1 MVIKQKKRRIL
12 KMKYKKKLQNLE
24 ARIKA
29 WEARGGQNKESGH
42 LHKRPGSV
50 NK

>member
-1 MVIKQKKRRIL
+1 
-12 KMKYKKKLQNLE
+12 MKYKKRLLNLQ

-29 WEARGGQNKESGH
+29 WEARDGKNNASGH
-42 LHKRPGSV
+42 LHNKPGSK

>member
-1 MVIKQKKRRIL
+1 
-12 KMKYKKKLQNLE
+12 MKYKKKLQNLE

-29 WEARGGQNKESGH
+29 WEACGGKNRESGH
-42 LHKRPGSV
+42 LHQRPGSL

>member
-1 MVIKQKKRRIL
+1 MVIKQKKRRIP

-42 LHKRPGSV
+42 LHKRPGSK

>member
-1 MVIKQKKRRIL
+1 
-12 KMKYKKKLQNLE
+12 MKYKHRLKNLE
-24 ARIKA
+24 ARQKA

-42 LHKRPGSV
+42 LHMKPGSL

>member
-1 MVIKQKKRRIL
+1 
-12 KMKYKKKLQNLE
+12 MKYKKKLQNLE

-29 WEARGGQNKESGH
+29 WETRGGKNRESGH
-42 LHKRPGSV
+42 LHQRPGSL

>member
-1 MVIKQKKRRIL
+1 
-12 KMKYKKKLQNLE
+12 MKYKNRLKNLD

-42 LHKRPGSV
+42 LHMKARSE
-50 NK
+50 KK

>member
-1 MVIKQKKRRIL
+1 
-12 KMKYKKKLQNLE
+12 MKYKNRLKTLD

-42 LHKRPGSV
+42 LHKRPGSQ
-50 NK
+50 KK

>member
-1 MVIKQKKRRIL
+1 
-12 KMKYKKKLQNLE
+12 MKYKKRLKNLE

-29 WEARGGQNKESGH
+29 WEARGGMNKESGH
-42 LHKRPGSV
+42 LHKRPGSK

>member
-1 MVIKQKKRRIL
+1 
-12 KMKYKKKLQNLE
+12 MKYQKKLQNLE

-29 WEARGGQNKESGH
+29 WEARGGKNVESGH
-42 LHKRPGSV
+42 LHKRPGSK

>member
-1 MVIKQKKRRIL
+1 
-12 KMKYKKKLQNLE
+12 MKYKKRLLNLQ

-29 WEARGGQNKESGH
+29 WEARGGKNNVSGH
-42 LHKRPGSV
+42 LHKKPGSK

>member
-1 MVIKQKKRRIL
+1 
-12 KMKYKKKLQNLE
+12 MKYKKKLLILE

-42 LHKRPGSV
+42 LHKKPGSK

>member
-1 MVIKQKKRRIL
+1 
-12 KMKYKKKLQNLE
+12 MKYKKRLKYLE

-42 LHKRPGSV
+42 LHKKPGSK

>member
-1 MVIKQKKRRIL
+1 
-12 KMKYKKKLQNLE
+12 MKYKKRLLNLQ

-29 WEARGGQNKESGH
+29 WEARGGKNNEFDH
-42 LHKRPGSV
+42 LHKKPGSK

>member
-1 MVIKQKKRRIL
+1 
-12 KMKYKKKLQNLE
+12 MKYKKRLKNLE
-24 ARIKA
+24 ARIKD

-42 LHKRPGSV
+42 LHKKPGSR

>member
-1 MVIKQKKRRIL
+1 
-12 KMKYKKKLQNLE
+12 MKYKKRLLNLQ

-29 WEARGGQNKESGH
+29 WEARGGKNTESGH
-42 LHKRPGSV
+42 LHKKPGSK

>member
-1 MVIKQKKRRIL
+1 MNMVTNLIL
-12 KMKYKKKLQNLE
+12 MTTMKYKRRKLNLE

-42 LHKRPGSV
+42 IHTKPGSL

>member
-1 MVIKQKKRRIL
+1 
-12 KMKYKKKLQNLE
+12 MKYKKRRKNLE
-24 ARIKA
+24 ARIKD

-42 LHKRPGSV
+42 LHMKPGSL

>member
-1 MVIKQKKRRIL
+1 MNPKKLLI
-12 KMKYKKKLQNLE
+12 MKYKKRLKNLD

-29 WEARGGQNKESGH
+29 WEARGGQNRESGH
-42 LHKRPGSV
+42 LHKKPGSR

>member
-1 MVIKQKKRRIL
+1 MNTA
-12 KMKYKKKLQNLE
+12 MKYKKKLQNLE

-42 LHKRPGSV
+42 LHKRPGSK

>member
-1 MVIKQKKRRIL
+1 
-12 KMKYKKKLQNLE
+12 MKYKNKLKNLD

-29 WEARGGQNKESGH
+29 WEMRGGQNKESGH
-42 LHKRPGSV
+42 LHKRPGSR

>member
-1 MVIKQKKRRIL
+1 
-12 KMKYKKKLQNLE
+12 MKYKKRLKNLE
-24 ARIKA
+24 ARVKA

-42 LHKRPGSV
+42 LHMKPGSR